1 MANKIYRKLKGWG
14 VKENP
19 AIVITAGMM
28 FTGWILSLCLAL
40 AWFYAMYIGIFLI
53 SGLL

>member
-1 MANKIYRKLKGWG
+1 MANKIFQKLKKWG
-14 VKENP
+14 ISENP
-19 AIVITAGMM
+19 AILMTAGIM